1 MSFKPDFT
9 NHRFG
14 NRYSRPD
21 KTCRHTGKV
30 VDFPGSEAIDP
41 TQVLLLD
48 VDVVVC

>member
-1 MSFKPDFT
+1 MPIIGSETDIPALMKHVA
-9 NHRFG
+9 N
-14 NRYSRPD
+14 
-21 KTCRHTGKV
+21 TGKV